1 MVRGM
6 DKAVVMMRM
15 LCVIALAC
23 LSFAH
28 RPALAAPLSP
38 AELAAITLPDGTV
51 ADICF
56 SDGVG
61 HAKTKG
67 TYGRDCEA
75 CRIGAGLLL
84 PQPSD
89 VAGDVIAFAEVG
101 DRPLI
106 EAAVQGHR
114 FQPGAPPTA
123 PPHPAISM

>member
-1 MVRGM
+1 MVRGSE
-6 DKAVVMMRM
+6 KAAVMVRM
-15 LCVIALAC
+15 LCVIALVC

-38 AELAAITLPDGTV
+38 AELAAMTLPDGTI

-56 SDGVG
+56 SDGVVHG
-61 HAKTKG
+61 KTKG
-67 TYGRDCEA
+67 AFGRNCEA

-84 PQPSD
+84 PRPAD
-89 VAGDVIAFAEVG
+89 VAGHLIAFAKVG

-106 EAAVQGHR
+106 EAAVHGHR

-123 PPHPAISM
+123 PPHPSN